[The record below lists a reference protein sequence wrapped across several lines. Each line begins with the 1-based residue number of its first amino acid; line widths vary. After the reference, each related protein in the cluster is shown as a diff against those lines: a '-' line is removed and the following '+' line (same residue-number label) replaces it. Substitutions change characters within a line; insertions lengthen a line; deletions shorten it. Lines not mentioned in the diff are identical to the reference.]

1 MAFPTRLFHRPVN
14 IWRPDFQVLPVS
26 HPLCLSI
33 PVALFLL
40 RVIPVAGIQ
49 NFLLA

>member
-1 MAFPTRLFHRPVN
+1 MTLPGRLSRRPVS
-14 IWRPDFQVLPVS
+14 IWRPDFQMLPVS
-26 HPLCLSI
+26 RPPCLSI
-33 PVALFLL
+33 PVTLLLL